1 MSAIG
6 DPAPGGPQTVSAQG
20 GPSAPTPPPGA
31 PARQSAFRRLLQTSP
46 AYMSGVLLVLILIFS
61 AIDPAFHSTSNF
73 RNILTDASILLV
85 MAVGMTYVMV
95 AAGFDLSIGSVL
107 VFSGVVGIKAMV
119 ALGTDNALTVLVGL
133 VVSCLGG
140 LSWGIF
146 NGLCITKLRVPALIT
161 TLGSL
166 GAALG
171 IARLI
176 THGND
181 VRGVPL
187 TLIKITTG
195 GHSVGGNGFYF
206 EPTVVAGAKQ
216 DDEIV
221 RKEVFGPVVSVT
233 RFSDPE
239 DAIAWAPDSD
249 FAANYFGGQPEEY
262 DVIKVDPGR
271 GYNIF
276 ATDGTMDAWTRLW
289 QAAVNGFAS
298 DAAYQKV
305 QGNNPDGTRNPI
317 DAPLRIHSVGNVV
330 IEDDVEIGAATT
342 IDRATLRETRI
353 GRGSKI
359 DNQVQIAHNV
369 TVGEAV
375 LICGMVGL
383 AGTTVVTD
391 GLWSVTNKG
400 GEQLLVTVHE
410 DARTVLAAHVAELAV
425 GHGRVDVVPESVE
438 QLLVRHLLRIVEH
451 LHRLGVAR
459 GAARDFL
466 VGRIGFRSADV
477 A

>member
-187 TLIKITTG
+187 SLINVSTGGFLTLNWIIWVALVVTLI
-195 GHSVGGNGFYF
+195 
-206 EPTVVAGAKQ
+206 GAF
-216 DDEIV
+216 V
-221 RKEVFGPVVSVT
+221 LGTT
-233 RFSDPE
+233 RFGRHTYVIGSNAE
-239 DAIAWAPDSD
+239 
-249 FAANYFGGQPEEY
+249 AARRAGIN
-262 DVIKVDPGR
+262 VDRHLLKLYALSGLL
-271 GYNIF
+271 
-276 ATDGTMDAWTRLW
+276 A
-289 QAAVNGFAS
+289 
-298 DAAYQKV
+298 
-305 QGNNPDGTRNPI
+305 
-317 DAPLRIHSVGNVV
+317 
-330 IEDDVEIGAATT
+330 
-342 IDRATLRETRI
+342 
-353 GRGSKI
+353 
-359 DNQVQIAHNV
+359 
-369 TVGEAV
+369 
-375 LICGMVGL
+375 GL
-383 AGTTVVTD
+383 AGMLSLTRFATTTISGHSSDALQVITGVVLGGTSLFGGIGTIVGTVVGMFIPTVLQN
-391 GLWSVTNKG
+391 GFIVTNV
-400 GEQLLVTVHE
+400 EPFWQE
-410 DARTVLAAHVAELAV
+410 VA
-425 GHGRVDVVPESVE
+425 
-438 QLLVRHLLRIVEH
+438 
-451 LHRLGVAR
+451 
-459 GAARDFL
+459 
-466 VGRIGFRSADV
+466 IGFILIAAVYIDQLKRRSRERA
-477 A
+477 

>member
-187 TLIKITTG
+187 SLINVSTGSFLTLNWIIWVALVVTLI
-195 GHSVGGNGFYF
+195 
-206 EPTVVAGAKQ
+206 GAF
-216 DDEIV
+216 V
-221 RKEVFGPVVSVT
+221 LGMT
-233 RFSDPE
+233 RFGRHTYVIGSNAE
-239 DAIAWAPDSD
+239 
-249 FAANYFGGQPEEY
+249 AARRAGI
-262 DVIKVDPGR
+262 DVNRHLLKLYALSGLL
-271 GYNIF
+271 
-276 ATDGTMDAWTRLW
+276 A
-289 QAAVNGFAS
+289 
-298 DAAYQKV
+298 
-305 QGNNPDGTRNPI
+305 
-317 DAPLRIHSVGNVV
+317 
-330 IEDDVEIGAATT
+330 
-342 IDRATLRETRI
+342 
-353 GRGSKI
+353 
-359 DNQVQIAHNV
+359 
-369 TVGEAV
+369 
-375 LICGMVGL
+375 GL
-383 AGTTVVTD
+383 AGMLSLTRFATTTISGHSSDALQVITGVVLGGTSLFGGIGTIVGTVVGMFIPTVLQN
-391 GLWSVTNKG
+391 GFIVTNV
-400 GEQLLVTVHE
+400 EPFWQE
-410 DARTVLAAHVAELAV
+410 VA
-425 GHGRVDVVPESVE
+425 
-438 QLLVRHLLRIVEH
+438 
-451 LHRLGVAR
+451 
-459 GAARDFL
+459 
-466 VGRIGFRSADV
+466 IGFILIAAVYIDQLKRRSRERA
-477 A
+477 